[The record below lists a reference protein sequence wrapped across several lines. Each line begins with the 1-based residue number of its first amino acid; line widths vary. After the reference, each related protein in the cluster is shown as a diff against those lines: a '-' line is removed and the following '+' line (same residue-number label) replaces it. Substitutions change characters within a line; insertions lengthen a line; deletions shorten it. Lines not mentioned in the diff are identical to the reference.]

1 MITNFISDA
10 NSSLFVWLSFIITI
24 FACSIVYLK
33 TKKTLKKYED
43 EFSAELEKLSVA
55 ERKAFLKRSKVA
67 NQILVSQNKTI

>member
-1 MITNFISDA
+1 
-10 NSSLFVWLSFIITI
+10 
-24 FACSIVYLK
+24 
-33 TKKTLKKYED
+33 LKKYED